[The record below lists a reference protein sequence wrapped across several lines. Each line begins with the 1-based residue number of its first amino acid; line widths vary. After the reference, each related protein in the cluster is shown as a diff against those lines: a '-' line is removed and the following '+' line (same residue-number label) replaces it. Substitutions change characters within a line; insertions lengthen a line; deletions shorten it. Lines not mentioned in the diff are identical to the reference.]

1 MVMHE
6 GEGPIPGP
14 PAGGRRG
21 RLLTAALQD
30 QIVQHLASG
39 SYYDETARAVGISVT
54 TFYSWL
60 AAGRRAQEDAEAG
73 RDLEPNEISCM
84 DFAAA
89 VEQARSRAT
98 VHAHATIRAAMPRHW
113 QAAAWYL
120 ERTNPRRYARRTW
133 QEEEVPT
140 PEELEDVPA
149 VEEADQDSEM
159 DAVVTY
165 AQRWVEERRRA
176 AEAS

>member
-1 MVMHE
+1 MHQ

-14 PAGGRRG
+14 PAGGRRE

-30 QIVQHLASG
+30 QIVMHLASG
-39 SYYDETARAVGISVT
+39 AFYDETAAAVGIGRT

-60 AAGRRAQEDAEAG
+60 ERGRRARDKAENG
-73 RDLEPNEISCM
+73 GDLDPNEVAFHG
-84 DFAAA
+84 FAEA
-89 VEQARSRAT
+89 VEQARGRAQ

-133 QEEEVPT
+133 SEEEVPT
-140 PEELEDVPA
+140 TEELEDAPS
-149 VEEADQDSEM
+149 VEQVDQDAEL
-159 DAVVTY
+159 DAVVTF
-165 AQRWVEERRRA
+165 AERWVAERDRGA
-176 AEAS
+176 A